1 MVKSTDNIDRGNQ
14 MSTVLEKHGDNVTR
28 AINFIDEQLK
38 SNQGENVSQLISE
51 AGARFNLT
59 PRDEEYLLRLFKD
72 RS

>member
-1 MVKSTDNIDRGNQ
+1 